1 MKKAE
6 QKNMN
11 NARSISWFFIIT
23 FCINIFYVPASYAGG
38 PTQPEVQSFMPI
50 GFDNMVNPFTGDFS
64 YNIPLM
70 EIEGYPLNLAY
81 NAGVTMDQEASW
93 VGLGWN
99 LNAGAVNRYLRGIP
113 DDFDG
118 DTIITKKNLKENKIY
133 SLDFGQSVEVVALN
147 TLGVTL
153 SATQALSFND
163 YRGWAAEQGFG
174 VDISLKNGKDA
185 QGALSMGLSIS
196 GSSENGASFSPSLGL
211 SVSGKE
217 SDNRNISLGTN
228 IGCSINSRAG
238 LSQISYGFSMSAS
251 EARKNPKGMSSKQKE
266 AFNPNSMGGLSGGS
280 SFNIGTTSFPVA
292 VQNNMKTINFS
303 GNFKLGLD
311 VYTVDPTGSVTISFS
326 KQFIPDDQKKLSSP
340 SYGYFN
346 MEKGQ
351 TDKHALLDFT
361 RDNDGTFTDQIPY
374 LPSATLTNDV
384 FSVQAQGIG
393 GSFKGYRNDV
403 GYVFDPKSR
412 NVSDMG
418 SLGFEMGAPGLFK
431 LAANINM
438 SETTS
443 ESSSWDDANNMVK
456 NQNKFRSN
464 TIKRNN
470 YSLIEANDFSVDE
483 DNFFNSQLAGDSA
496 VRFRLQ
502 GNYEIINALTP
513 GTMLNSA
520 SGTQFKRSAEYPK
533 NTLLQ
538 TKTIGDLRKGFGI
551 NTLYSGVSSEAKN
564 HHLGELIYL
573 GNDGR
578 RYVFDIPA
586 YNNVQEDVTFAV
598 GSGLNGNGSSLLP
611 SDEYNGIVNYGS
623 PSVASENNSHG
634 VDNYYNSRTTPAYAH
649 AFMLSSVLTDDY
661 IDSDDIKGP
670 SKNDYG
676 NYVKFNYL
684 KVSDYKW
691 RNPPTAN
698 EASYNEGL
706 KSIKS
711 DDKASFIYGEK
722 DILYVTKIE
731 SKNYVILFTF
741 SDRYDMYSVNGR
753 DGGLNTG
760 KKGLKIERIDK
771 YSRIDYEQN
780 GPNATPIQS
789 VHFEYDYS
797 LCSGNPTTSGAPSGQ
812 SGKLT
817 LKKVYFT
824 YQGSNKMKYSPYEF
838 NYAFN
843 PGYNLKAV
851 DRWGAYSPVNGS
863 GAHNPLSSALPN
875 FEYPYTVQNKALAD
889 QYASAWNLT
898 TIKLPSGGVISVQYE
913 ADDYRYVQDKEAN
926 RMFKIVSTEEE
937 LASAD
942 PDAYELHP
950 ASDNFDKNQR
960 IYFKMI
966 PGYNNIHDY
975 IDGVEHLYFRCLTD
989 MRGQGSGAPENYEYI
1004 SGYGKIEYYGD
1015 TVVNGVKLGWL
1026 KLKVEKLQD
1035 SGNSIYSPIT
1045 KAAIQFGRMYLSEY
1059 INDISLAPS
1068 GNDTENGL
1076 LDLADAV
1083 LNSFAS
1089 FSELFQSPNLKIYN
1103 LDRGKKIVT
1112 NKSWIRLKCPSKTKY
1127 GGGHRVKRILMYDN
1141 WQEMTGEGNFYYG
1154 QEYSYKGADGITSG
1168 VAENEPM
1175 LGADESPL
1183 RQPAFYN
1190 EKYRMAP
1197 DQNLYVDAL
1206 PLESQFPSPN
1216 IGYARVEIKNLSRP
1230 GVIRTATGKIVKEY
1244 YTARDFPFSI
1254 TWSTIDPRPYSQSGM
1269 FQMTKNTMHASQG
1282 FALVTNDMHGK
1293 EKKQTVYGENSSY
1306 PISDVEYSYKT
1317 EGTKL
1322 DNTVDVIYPDGTVQE
1337 REIGVRREAVGDFRK
1352 SETKSRSMSI
1362 NVNANGIYAFV
1373 VITIPM
1379 IIPSMKR
1386 TQILFKSATLS
1397 KQTQQFGILQKT
1409 RATENGASIETN
1421 NLVYDANSG
1430 QPLIT
1435 QTINNFNDSIY
1446 NVTYPAYWKY
1456 ENMGMAY
1463 KNLDTYKT
1471 GVDIS
1476 SGTLSW
1482 NNAPATFAEGDE
1494 LAIISGNTNI
1504 IGWVAEVNQ
1513 DNIKIINKQGD
1524 PVSLS
1529 NATLTI
1535 IRSGRK
1541 NKQTEPMATLT
1552 SMSNPI
1558 PRIKYNNYSK
1568 VLNASAIEFSQHW
1581 STYCE
1586 CIRPGDPTYTTNPFV
1601 MGTKG
1606 FWRPSKSFTHL
1617 TDRVQSNYNGN
1628 TNIRKDGVFASY
1640 TPYYYLNGSKWEV
1653 NPANWTFVSEVTQF
1667 GPNGT
1672 TLETKDAIG
1681 RYSSTAYSFNNTLQT
1696 SAVVNASLKEHINF
1710 HFEDDISACGS
1721 SNGTVSP
1728 MDKSG
1733 TAHTGRNSIRVT
1745 AAQPVTI
1752 NSSDIS
1758 CPKPGC
1764 NLELSAVEK
1773 SWKILNS
1780 TGDIQLDYEI
1790 VYGIPVVNFDVTNKM
1805 LHINNLTDEDYEITV
1820 KITDAEGCQLL
1831 KTVQYPPQN

>member
-1 MKKAE
+1 MKKAK

-118 DTIITKKNLKENKIY
+118 DTIITEKSLKENKTY
-133 SLDFGQSVEVVALN
+133 SFDFGFSMEVLA
-147 TLGVTL
+147 
-153 SATQALSFND
+153 FN
-163 YRGWAAEQGFG
+163 
-174 VDISLKNGKDA
+174 S
-185 QGALSMGLSIS
+185 GALSLNGSTALSYNDYTGWAVEQSFGANISLLQSSGQSFLTAGLTIS
-196 GSSENGASFSPSLGL
+196 GSSENGAGFSPSLGL
-211 SVSGKE
+211 TYNSKRFE
-217 SDNRNISLGTN
+217 NWNTSLGGN
-228 IGCSINSRAG
+228 IGCSYNTRAG
-238 LSQISYGFSMSAS
+238 LSQISYGVSAK
-251 EARKNPKGMSSKQKE
+251 AAHTKTNNFAIG
-266 AFNPNSMGGLSGGS
+266 NSRGTSY
-280 SFNIGTTSFPVA
+280 NIGTTSFYVPVLNSLKS
-292 VQNNMKTINFS
+292 QTFS
-303 GNFKLGLD
+303 GSFKLGTD
-311 VYTVDPTGSVTISFS
+311 AYTIDPAGSIAISFS
-326 KQFIPDDQKKLSSP
+326 RQFIPDDEKKLENP

-346 MEKGQ
+346 LERGQ
-351 TDKHALLDFT
+351 TDKYAILDFT
-361 RDNDGTFTDQIPY
+361 RDNEGTFTKEMPF
-374 LPSATLTNDV
+374 LPSTSLTSDI
-384 FSVQAQGIG
+384 FSIQAQGID
-393 GSFKGYRNDV
+393 GSFKGYRNDI
-403 GYVFDPKSR
+403 GYVFDPAYETKSE
-412 NVSDMG
+412 MG
-418 SLGFEMGAPGLFK
+418 SLGFEMGLPALFK
-431 LAANINM
+431 YAADINL
-438 SETTS
+438 SQTTAETS
-443 ESSSWDDANNMVK
+443 CWNDVQNMVK
-456 NQNKFRSN
+456 NNSRYSASYS
-464 TIKRNN
+464 KRNN
-470 YSLIEANDFSVDE
+470 YSLIEAGDFSVDR
-483 DNFFNSQLAGDSA
+483 DAFFNTYLKGDDTIA
-496 VRFRLQ
+496 FRLE
-502 GNYEIINALTP
+502 GSKDNIKLSHP
-513 GTMLNSA
+513 GTFGTS
-520 SGTQFKRSAEYPK
+520 SGIDYKRGTEYPK
-533 NTLLQ
+533 NILLQ
-538 TKTIGDLRKGFGI
+538 TKTISDLKNGFGI
-551 NTLYSGVSSEAKN
+551 NTIYSGISSRAKN
-564 HHLGELIYL
+564 HHLGELVYL

-598 GSGLNGNGSSLLP
+598 GSGLNGSGSSLTP
-611 SDEYNGIVNYGS
+611 SDDYSGIVNYGS
-623 PSVASENNSHG
+623 PSVASENNKYG
-634 VDNYYNSRTTPAYAH
+634 IDNYYSSRTTPGYAH

-698 EASYNEGL
+698 EASYNEGM

-731 SKNYVILFTF
+731 SKNYVILFTL

-780 GPNATPIQS
+780 GSNATPIQS

-838 NYAFN
+838 NYASN
-843 PGYNLKAV
+843 PGYNLKAM
-851 DRWGAYSPVNGS
+851 DRWGTYSPVNGS
-863 GAHNPLSSALPN
+863 GTHNPLSSSLPN
-875 FEYPYTVQNKALAD
+875 FEYPYTVQDKSLAD
-889 QYASAWNLT
+889 QYASAWNLS
-898 TIKLPSGGVISVQYE
+898 TIKLPSGGIISVQYE

-926 RMFKIVSTEEE
+926 RMFKIVSTEE
-937 LASAD
+937 LLSMG
-942 PDAYELHP
+942 
-950 ASDNFDKNQR
+950 NFDDYKLHTVSKSMFAGQNQK
-960 IYFKMI
+960 IYFKML
-966 PGYNNIHDY
+966 PGYNNIYDY
-975 IDGVEHLYFRCLTD
+975 VNGMEHLYFRCLTD
-989 MRGQGSGAPENYEYI
+989 MRGQGTDVSTNYEYV
-1004 SGYGKIEYYGD
+1004 SGYGNIESYGD
-1015 TVVNGVKLGWL
+1015 TIVGGVRLGWIKMKGE
-1026 KLKVEKLQD
+1026 KLKDLD
-1035 SGNSIYSPIT
+1035 FSIYSPIT
-1045 KAAIQFGRMYLSEY
+1045 KAAVQFGRLYLNEY
-1059 INDISLAPS
+1059 INDISLTPS
-1068 GNDTENGL
+1068 GDDSENGL
-1076 LDLADAV
+1076 LDLANAA
-1083 LNSFAS
+1083 LNSMAS
-1089 FSELFQSPNLKIYN
+1089 FSELFVSPNYKIYN
-1103 LDRGKKIVT
+1103 LGRGREIVS

-1154 QEYSYKGADGITSG
+1154 QEYSYKGTDGITSG
-1168 VAENEPM
+1168 VAVNEPII
-1175 LGADESPL
+1175 GADESPL
-1183 RQPAFYN
+1183 RQPYFFK
-1190 EKYRMAP
+1190 EKYRFAP
-1197 DQNLYVDAL
+1197 DYNLYVDAL
-1206 PLESQFPSPN
+1206 PLESQFPSPSV
-1216 IGYARVEIKNLSRP
+1216 GYGRVEIKNLSRP
-1230 GVIRTATGKIVKEY
+1230 GVVRTATGKIVKEY
-1244 YTARDFPFSI
+1244 YTAKDFPFYI
-1254 TWSTIDPRPYSQSGM
+1254 NATDIEAKPYKTGGLFSVS
-1269 FQMTKNTMHASQG
+1269 KNTLHASQG

-1293 EKKQTVYGENSSY
+1293 EKKQAVYGENSSY
-1306 PISDVEYSYKT
+1306 AISDVEYIYRTNGNQLS
-1317 EGTKL
+1317 
-1322 DNTVDVIYPDGTVQE
+1322 NNVSVISPDGTIEVK
-1337 REIGVRREAVGDFRK
+1337 EIGVRREAVGDFRK
-1352 SETKSRSMSI
+1352 SETKSQSLNI
-1362 NVNANGIYAFV
+1362 NVNANGFYAFV
-1373 VITIPM
+1373 TVVIPM
-1379 IIPSMKR
+1379 IMPSVKKSHV
-1386 TQILFKSATLS
+1386 LFKSATLS

-1409 RATENGASIETN
+1409 KATENGASIETN

-1471 GVDIS
+1471 GVNIS
-1476 SGTLSW
+1476 SGTMSW
-1482 NNAPATFAEGDE
+1482 NNAPATFTEGDE

-1504 IGWVAEVNQ
+1504 IGWVSEVNQ

-1606 FWRPSKSFTHL
+1606 FWRPSRSFTHL

-1733 TAHTGRNSIRVT
+1733 NAHTGRNSIRVT

-1764 NLELSAVEK
+1764 NLELSTVEK
-1773 SWKILNS
+1773 SWEILNS

-1805 LHINNLTDEDYEITV
+1805 LHINNLTGEDYEIIV

-1831 KTVQYPPQN
+1831 KTVQYLPQN